1 MFGIDANRGSIC
13 RFGFDRLA
21 LGPQDDAEIVVRI
34 GVIRIERNRAPIR
47 DDRFVQL
54 ESILQ
59 DDPEIAVPVRP
70 IGLELETPLD
80 QRDCLL
86 APRLLM
92 REHS

>member
-1 MFGIDANRGSIC
+1 MLCALAWSGSSAIA
-13 RFGFDRLA
+13 RS
-21 LGPQDDAEIVVRI
+21 
-34 GVIRIERNRAPIR
+34 IR
-47 DDRFVQL
+47 DDRIVQL

-70 IGLELETPLD
+70 IGLELETSLD

-86 APRLLM
+86 APPLLM